1 MTLPEHLL
9 QAYRN
14 TRYCVQLPSGEIVL
28 RVGKHLPAVDALLH
42 AHGLRTWV
50 FITADNPG
58 SIRDEPGNPV
68 RRALLRDQ
76 VQELG
81 LPWFIGRGVGNE
93 PGWPAEESLLILGLD
108 AEEAIA
114 LGRQFGQ
121 LALLAGE
128 LGGPARLVCCSG
140 DVE

>member
-14 TRYCVQLPSGEIVL
+14 TRYCVQLPLGEIVL
-28 RVGKHLPAVDALLH
+28 RVGKHSPAVDALLH
-42 AHGLRTWV
+42 AHGLHVWV

-58 SIRDEPGNPV
+58 SIRDEHGNPA
-68 RRALLRDQ
+68 RRAQLRSH
-76 VQELG
+76 VQQLG
-81 LPWFIGRGVGNE
+81 LPSFLGRGIGDDPE
-93 PGWPAEESLLILGLD
+93 WPAEESLLVLGLD